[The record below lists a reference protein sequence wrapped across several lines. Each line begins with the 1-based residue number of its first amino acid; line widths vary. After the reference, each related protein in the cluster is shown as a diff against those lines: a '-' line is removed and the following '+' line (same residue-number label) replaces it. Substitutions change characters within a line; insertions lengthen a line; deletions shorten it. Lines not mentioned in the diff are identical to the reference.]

1 MLMTYS
7 TPCDSILLHNMINSE
22 TIDFGS
28 SAASMEDRLLLERIK
43 NVYRKISSA
52 AIRSG
57 RDPFAVSLVAV
68 TKTVPVERIKAAVDL
83 GLRVLGENR
92 VQEAQGKISD
102 PMLQGSDYNI
112 EWHMIGHLQKN
123 KAKTAVELFE
133 LIHSLDS
140 VDLAKS
146 LQKHAEKAAKIQRV
160 LIEVK
165 LSSEESKHGV
175 ARENLMELIAAAT
188 GMKNLK
194 LEGLM
199 TIPPF
204 FDKPEKARPYFR
216 ELRELRDKAEKE
228 GYKLPE
234 LSMGMTGDYEAAIL
248 EGATMVRIGTG
259 IFGERR

>member
-1 MLMTYS
+1 
-7 TPCDSILLHNMINSE
+7 MINPE
-22 TIDFGS
+22 TIDFGNINTG
-28 SAASMEDRLLLERIK
+28 MEDRLLLERIK
-43 NVYRKISSA
+43 NIYRKISSA

-57 RDPFAVSLVAV
+57 RDPFDVRLVAV
-68 TKTVPVERIKAAVDL
+68 TKTVPVGRIKAAVDL

-92 VQEAQGKISD
+92 VQEAQEKISD
-102 PMLQGSDYNI
+102 STLQGTDYNI

-123 KAKTAVELFE
+123 KARAAVELFE

-146 LQKHAEKAAKIQRV
+146 LQQHAEKAGKIQRV

-165 LSSEESKHGV
+165 LSGEESKHGV
-175 ARENLMELIAAAT
+175 ARENLMDLIAAVS

-194 LEGLM
+194 LEGMM

-204 FDKPEKARPYFR
+204 FDNPEMARPFFR
-216 ELRELRDKAEKE
+216 ELRKLRDKAEKD
-228 GYKLPE
+228 GYKLSE
-234 LSMGMTGDYEAAIL
+234 LSMGMTNDYEVAIL
-248 EGATMVRIGTG
+248 EGATLVRIGTG